1 MLANLI
7 VAGLTVAMGMTGG
20 SSTATTAT
28 SDPGPAQSQIVA
40 GRAAPRTPWVVQ
52 IVETGGTIPAGL
64 EDDCTGV
71 QIDASWVLTAR
82 HCTGET
88 DDVDVHQSN
97 SVTHQGAAVHVDRQ
111 VVAPKGDIALMHLAS
126 PAPLSAYASLDLR
139 SGPAASGTGTIE
151 GYGVRAHG
159 REATRLYA
167 ATVRLTGAQVDGF
180 DGAGQEV
187 TGISGAANDGDSG
200 GPLVVQGRV
209 RGLCSVALGD
219 SDDDP
224 HGLSVYALLSQDAA
238 WIRSTTGMHGTGR

>member
-7 VAGLTVAMGMTGG
+7 VAGLTVVMAVSGG
-20 SSTATTAT
+20 SPTATTAT
-28 SDPGPAQSQIVA
+28 DPGPAQSQIVA
-40 GRAAPRTPWVVQ
+40 GRVAPSTPWIVQ
-52 IVETGGTIPAGL
+52 IVERGGTVPAGA

-88 DDVDVHQSN
+88 DDVDVFPSN
-97 SVTHQGAAVHVDRQ
+97 SVTRKGAAVHVDRQ
-111 VVAPKGDIALMHLAS
+111 VVAPKGDVALMHLAS
-126 PAPLSAYASLDLR
+126 PAPLSAYAPLDLR
-139 SGPAASGTGTIE
+139 SGAAASGTGTIA

-159 REATRLYA
+159 RDATRLYS
-167 ATVRLTGAQVDGF
+167 ATVRLTGAQTDGF

-187 TGISGAANDGDSG
+187 TGLSGAAGDGDSG

-224 HGLSVYALLSQDAA
+224 HGVSVYALLSQDAA
-238 WIRSTTGMHGTGR
+238 WIQRTTGVHGAGR